1 MTVEQ
6 LKAYARAALIARLDA
21 LDREQRDLRALLA
34 RFTDE
39 RTSAGHEAS
48 PGDTWTP
55 PPAAKASRTIS
66 AEGRQRIG
74 DAARR
79 RWAAVRGAKG
89 EGSTA
94 AAPEPEVARVLPRR
108 GRSHRLAEHDGASAP
123 AAPAL
128 PPMPRLIKAQAS

>member
-1 MTVEQ
+1 MTVDQ
-6 LKAYARAALIARLDA
+6 LKAYARAALIARLEA

-39 RTSAGHEAS
+39 RTSAGHE
-48 PGDTWTP
+48 DTPDDAATP
-55 PPAAKASRTIS
+55 PPPPRAPRTIS

-79 RWAAVRGAKG
+79 RWAAVRGARG
-89 EGSTA
+89 EVSGT
-94 AAPEPEVARVLPRR
+94 AAPEPDVARVLPRR
-108 GRSHRLAEHDGASAP
+108 GRSHRVAEHDGTSAP

>member
-6 LKAYARAALIARLDA
+6 LKAYARAALLARLEA
-21 LDREQRDLRALLA
+21 LDREQRDLRALLT

-39 RTSAGHEAS
+39 RSSAGHEDT
-48 PGDTWTP
+48 PGDATTP
-55 PPAAKASRTIS
+55 PPPPRASRTIS

-79 RWAAVRGAKG
+79 RWAAVRGARG
-89 EGSTA
+89 EVST
-94 AAPEPEVARVLPRR
+94 AAPEPDVARVLPRR
-108 GRSHRLAEHDGASAP
+108 GRSHRVAEHDGTSAP
-123 AAPAL
+123 AATAL

>member
-6 LKAYARAALIARLDA
+6 LKAYARAALIARLEA

-39 RTSAGHEAS
+39 RTSAAQEDT
-48 PGDTWTP
+48 PGDAATPLP
-55 PPAAKASRTIS
+55 PPRASRTIS

-79 RWAAVRGAKG
+79 RWAAVRDARGDA
-89 EGSTA
+89 TA
-94 AAPEPEVARVLPRR
+94 AAPEPDVARVLPRR
-108 GRSHRLAEHDGASAP
+108 GRSHRVREHDGASAP
-123 AAPAL
+123 AVPAL